1 MKRLISTKGMER
13 SEWLDYRKKGIG
25 GSDAGAIC
33 GLNPYRTA
41 IQVYLDKTSDATED
55 IDNEAMRQGRD
66 FEEYVAKRFTEIT
79 GKKVRRAHAM
89 FYHEKYPFMLADVD
103 RLVLAESAGL
113 EYKTASPYM
122 AEHWADG
129 KIPLSY
135 QIQCYHYMATLGMD
149 CWYLA
154 VLIYGKDFRFFRL
167 DRDEEM
173 IQNLIQIEQDF
184 WEKHVKE
191 GVMPE
196 PDGSRLADTILAD
209 YFKESRPIA
218 LPLTGFEEKLNRR
231 REIISVMDKM
241 ETEKKQIEQE
251 LKLYLG
257 EAEMAENEHYR
268 VSWKPVI
275 SNRLDEK
282 RLKEERP
289 EIYAQYQKQTQ
300 SRRFLI
306 KSA

>member
-1 MKRLISTKGMER
+1 
-13 SEWLDYRKKGIG
+13 
-25 GSDAGAIC
+25 
-33 GLNPYRTA
+33 
-41 IQVYLDKTSDATED
+41 
-55 IDNEAMRQGRD
+55 
-66 FEEYVAKRFTEIT
+66 
-79 GKKVRRAHAM
+79 
-89 FYHEKYPFMLADVD
+89 
-103 RLVLAESAGL
+103 
-113 EYKTASPYM
+113 
-122 AEHWADG
+122 
-129 KIPLSY
+129 
-135 QIQCYHYMATLGMD
+135 
-149 CWYLA
+149 
-154 VLIYGKDFRFFRL
+154 
-167 DRDEEM
+167 
-173 IQNLIQIEQDF
+173 
-184 WEKHVKE
+184 
-191 GVMPE
+191 MPE
-196 PDGSRLADTILAD
+196 PDGSRLADSILAD